1 MKCQFRIAV
10 YRCLNWNIFFSCRRL
25 GVALLIFLTVIGA
38 VAEEKGEKKAE
49 RDIAIVT
56 NLKNDTTSL
65 SRSELARIFT
75 KKKTRWP
82 NGKRCIPI
90 DQLGDSKIRARF
102 SRQVLRKSVYQMTRY
117 WMQETMT
124 GNAKPPVSLE
134 SAATVK
140 KYIQK
145 LEGAVGYIY
154 ADEVDDSIC
163 VLAILDVSGTLRN
176 TAEEDSKKE
185 GVEPPSGAT
194 GTAVE

>member
-1 MKCQFRIAV
+1 MKRLFSIVLPRRARRSAG
-10 YRCLNWNIFFSCRRL
+10 YARLFF
-25 GVALLIFLTVIGA
+25 GPILLVFLVVFGA
-38 VAEEKGEKKAE
+38 VAEEQVEKKVD
-49 RDIAIVT
+49 RKIAVVT
-56 NLKNDTTSL
+56 HLKNTTTSL
-65 SRSELARIFT
+65 TRSELSRMFT
-75 KKKTRWP
+75 KKKTTWP

-102 SRQVLRKSVYQMTRY
+102 STQVLRKSVYQMTRY

-154 ADEVDDSIC
+154 ADEVDDSIR
-163 VLAILDVSGTLRN
+163 VLAVLD
-176 TAEEDSKKE
+176 
-185 GVEPPSGAT
+185 PSGALR
-194 GTAVE
+194 GMVKKESSMEVDEPPPAGSGAKIQ